1 MTPQQRE
8 AALRL
13 ADEMTASPIKP
24 KWEEIEECAALLRA
38 LAAEPMNSYEPSMN
52 SYEPVPWGHCCDNSV
67 VASHAK
73 RLAMELECLLL
84 DSASSNW
91 WASGNEALEHYRSDL
106 DRLYPQDHVSP
117 MGSE

>member
-8 AALRL
+8 FALRL
-13 ADEMTASPIKP
+13 SIECDESAQAWANEVDTRQR
-24 KWEEIEECAALLRA
+24 AAILLRA
-38 LAAEPMNSYEPSMN
+38 LAA
-52 SYEPVPWGHCCDNSV
+52 EPVPWGHCCDNSV

-91 WASGNEALEHYRSDL
+91 WASGNEALEHYRADL

>member
-1 MTPQQRE
+1 MTPAQRE

-13 ADEMTASPIKP
+13 ADRLYRAMSTHA
-24 KWEEIEECAALLRA
+24 EEREAATLLRA
-38 LAAEPMNSYEPSMN
+38 LAAES
-52 SYEPVPWGHCCDNSV
+52 VPWGHCCDNSV

-91 WASGNEALEHYRSDL
+91 WASGNEALEHYRADL